1 MNSNRF
7 KLVPLLE
14 MDEARLV
21 ALYLDKL
28 AGLTK
33 KQRAVFDLL
42 SNGMLVK
49 DIAKH
54 LGVAVITVSVA
65 KAAIM
70 KKLGA
75 TTLQELTAIKKCSS
89 CHYLKPHLWWK
100 KLFILNGLG
109 IPNWG

>member
-1 MNSNRF
+1 MSSDVF
-7 KLVPLLE
+7 MLVPLLD
-14 MDEARLV
+14 MDEAKLV
-21 ALYLDKL
+21 SLYVDKL

-54 LGVAVITVSVA
+54 LGVAIITVSVA

-75 TTLQELTAIKKCSS
+75 TTL
-89 CHYLKPHLWWK
+89 
-100 KLFILNGLG
+100 
-109 IPNWG
+109 

>member
-1 MNSNRF
+1 MSSDVF
-7 KLVPLLE
+7 MLVPLLE
-14 MDEARLV
+14 MDEAKLV
-21 ALYLDKL
+21 ALYVEKL

-75 TTLQELTAIKKCSS
+75 TTLQELTAIKKCSA
-89 CHYLKPHLWWK
+89 CQYLKTHL
-100 KLFILNGLG
+100 
-109 IPNWG
+109 

>member
-1 MNSNRF
+1 MDMDRF

-21 ALYLDKL
+21 ALYVDKL

-65 KAAIM
+65 KATIM
-70 KKLGA
+70 KKLNA
-75 TTLQELTAIKKCSS
+75 NSLQELTAIKRCSS
-89 CHYLKPHLWWK
+89 CNYIKPHL
-100 KLFILNGLG
+100 
-109 IPNWG
+109 

>member
-1 MNSNRF
+1 MDSDRF

-21 ALYLDKL
+21 ALYVDKL
-28 AGLTK
+28 SGLTK

-42 SNGMLVK
+42 SNGLLVK

-75 TTLQELTAIKKCSS
+75 TTLQELTAIKKCSA
-89 CHYLKPHLWWK
+89 CQYLKPHL
-100 KLFILNGLG
+100 
-109 IPNWG
+109 